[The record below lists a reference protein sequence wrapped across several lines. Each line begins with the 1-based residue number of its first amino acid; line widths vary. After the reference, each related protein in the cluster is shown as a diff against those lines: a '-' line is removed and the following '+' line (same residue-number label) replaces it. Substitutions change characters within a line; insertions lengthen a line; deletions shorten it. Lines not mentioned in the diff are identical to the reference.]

1 MRFFALY
8 SDVESC
14 LPSQRTTKNNMPR
27 LQNLPLHQ
35 IRNNTRNKLRKLP
48 IPKPSQRSRRPPQH
62 IFCYQTCLGREDWE
76 VGWWERVGDGIEEGG
91 VLGSDLV
98 LTARRVLRWGGGGV
112 EAV

>member
-1 MRFFALY
+1 
-8 SDVESC
+8 
-14 LPSQRTTKNNMPR
+14 
-27 LQNLPLHQ
+27 
-35 IRNNTRNKLRKLP
+35 
-48 IPKPSQRSRRPPQH
+48 
-62 IFCYQTCLGREDWE
+62 LGREDWE